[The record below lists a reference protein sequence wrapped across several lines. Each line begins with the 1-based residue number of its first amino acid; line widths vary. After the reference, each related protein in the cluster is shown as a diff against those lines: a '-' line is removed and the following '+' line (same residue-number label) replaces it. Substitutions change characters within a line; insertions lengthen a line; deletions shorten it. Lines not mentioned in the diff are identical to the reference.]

1 MSVFRQILGLL
12 AIIFTSGAVGFYFGR
27 QSKPELLAGPTR
39 PPRAASRS
47 TARDRVP
54 AVPAG
59 PVNAGFPST
68 DPLDISLP
76 LKGLSASDLH
86 DTFDEVHGEGGRKHE
101 ATDIM
106 APRGTPV
113 LAVNDGAIVKLF
125 LSKPGGITIYQFD
138 PSEEYCYYY
147 AHLDRYADGI
157 AEGLI
162 VHRGDVIGFV
172 GSTGNASA
180 SAPHLHFE
188 IHQLDGEKRWW
199 KGTAINPYQYLVN
212 ALRG

>member
-12 AIIFTSGAVGFYFGR
+12 AIVVMSSAIGFYFGR
-27 QSKPELLAGPTR
+27 QSKPALIAQEPGPAQSPAGKI
-39 PPRAASRS
+39 
-47 TARDRVP
+47 ARDSLP
-54 AVPAG
+54 AVATAPTG
-59 PVNAGFPST
+59 ESISS
-68 DPLDISLP
+68 PLHISLP

-86 DTFDEVHGEGGRKHE
+86 DTFDEVHGEGGKKHE

-106 APRGTPV
+106 APHGTPV

-125 LSKPGGITIYQFD
+125 LSKPGGNTIYQFD

-172 GSTGNASA
+172 GSTGNANPA
-180 SAPHLHFE
+180 APHLHFE

-199 KGTAINPYQYLVN
+199 KGTPINPYQYLVN
-212 ALRG
+212 ALHG

>member
-12 AIIFTSGAVGFYFGR
+12 AIVVMSSAIGFYFGR
-27 QSKPELLAGPTR
+27 QSKPAPIAQEPGPAQAPSGR
-39 PPRAASRS
+39 I
-47 TARDRVP
+47 ARDSLP
-54 AVPAG
+54 AVATAPT
-59 PVNAGFPST
+59 SESISS
-68 DPLDISLP
+68 PLHISLP
-76 LKGLSASDLH
+76 LEGLSASDLH
-86 DTFDEVHGEGGRKHE
+86 DTFDEVHGEGGKKHE

-125 LSKPGGITIYQFD
+125 LSKPGGNTIYQFD

-147 AHLDRYADGI
+147 AHLDRYADGV
-157 AEGLI
+157 AEGLM

-172 GSTGNASA
+172 GSTGNANP

-188 IHQLDGEKRWW
+188 IHQLDVEKSWW
-199 KGTAINPYQYLVN
+199 KGAPINPYQYLVN
-212 ALRG
+212 ALHG